1 MSVNSIFGMG
11 IFRYKESII
20 KKMALHLMV
29 LFGVT
34 LSYLAFGYK
43 SSDWN
48 GIDEKTD
55 RNFIEKFFNRFYF
68 STITF
73 STIGYG
79 DISPKS
85 NTLRLFTIIFAFLML
100 VEYYLLYN
108 LE

>member
-1 MSVNSIFGMG
+1 MTVNSIFGMG
-11 IFRYKESII
+11 IFRYNESIL
-20 KKMALHLMV
+20 KKISLHLMV
-29 LFGVT
+29 LFTVT
-34 LSYLAFGYK
+34 LIYLVAGYK

-48 GIDEKTD
+48 GMDEKTD
-55 RNFIEKFFNRFYF
+55 NNFIEKFFNRFYF

-85 NTLRLFTIIFAFLML
+85 NVLRLFTIIFAIVML